1 MKTENQPVLN
11 MILSL
16 AGIEY
21 SQSLIGSF
29 YVDLSLTKDE
39 VIQSLEKISGKNFK
53 HDVKKWIDWYK
64 NNFDYSAED
73 EINMQF
79 AIVMRARNKV
89 ESRNLD

>member
-1 MKTENQPVLN
+1 MKTENQSILN

-21 SQSLIGSF
+21 SQAIIGSF
-29 YVDLSLTKDE
+29 SVDFSLTKDE
-39 VIQSLEKISGKNFK
+39 VIHSLEKISGENFK
-53 HDVKKWIDWYK
+53 NDVKKWIDWYK

-89 ESRNLD
+89 ESHNLD